1 MGYTNY
7 YKNKPAFTDAQW
19 AALTADVKK
28 LLKNSKVPLGD
39 ANGSLDS
46 KPVFNSRCILF
57 NGIGHDSHE
66 TAAVYKAASEFEF
79 CKTARKPYDEVVVEF
94 YKLIRKHAP
103 ETVLASDGGD
113 KVFGGKKI
121 MINGQYTYL
130 TGGFDVKVGDTVIVP
145 SSFKGSEWQ
154 GTVTAIGSKYD
165 GDCKTILG
173 VVQDDAETNPFPVDK
188 ITTQE
193 GIAIILFDKY
203 LMSPANAS
211 NASHEILK
219 FVCDQLSTK

>member
-39 ANGSLDS
+39 ANGSFDS
-46 KPVFNSRCILF
+46 KPVFNSRCIMF
-57 NGIGHDSHE
+57 NGIGYDSHE
-66 TAAVYKAASEFEF
+66 TASVYKAASEFEY

-103 ETVLASDGGD
+103 ETVLSSDGGD
-113 KVFGGKKI
+113 EVFGGKKI

-130 TGGFDVKVGDTVIVP
+130 TGGFDVKVGDTVLLP
-145 SSFKGSEWQ
+145 SYYSNRDSWEAV
-154 GTVTAIGSKYD
+154 VTAVGIKYD

-173 VVQDDAETNPFPVDK
+173 VVQDDAETNPFVDDNTALK
-188 ITTQE
+188 EIET
-193 GIAIILFDKY
+193 ILFDKHR
-203 LMSPANAS
+203 LRSDDAAAAS
-211 NASHEILK
+211 FEIIEI
-219 FVCDQLSTK
+219 VCKHLTK